1 MPATLDAP
9 SRSSAGDTTHEFHSV
24 HAACLR
30 LGTKLRVPIY
40 DENDILLLAR
50 GQTITP
56 VFMEKLRTRRIS
68 SVKVHQSELARV
80 FAGSPQG
87 NAKDAPSGHGGV
99 FCPEEN
105 AASVALDTLVKRG
118 GYLGLPPQG
127 QALAETVAKH
137 GKNNYSE
144 VDFDTFVANQE
155 QAMQQVEDVYTAL
168 VEGRGFD
175 ADALS
180 SVADEALND
189 LSKDTDLFACLGV
202 NPHSDRY
209 PVRHSMHVSMLSV
222 ALGTKLGLDRQ
233 TLKELSMGCLIHDAG
248 MLRIDEDLYSSEAP
262 LNRVEFLEIT
272 KHPVVVFDMMK
283 KMEKVPSRA
292 AFVAYQIHE
301 RANGEGYPRKRRGEQ
316 IHFLSK
322 VAGVADAYIALVS
335 PRPHR
340 PGMLPYKAME
350 RMLKQVQEG
359 LFDPLAFRALL
370 NTVSL
375 FPIGSFVELSDG
387 RVGKVIRSNGEAYH
401 RPIVSVWK
409 KGQIHTLPDVV
420 DLKEE
425 VDVKISRTLP
435 NLQEFAAK
443 DEELPDWD

>member
-1 MPATLDAP
+1 MVATLDAP
-9 SRSSAGDTTHEFHSV
+9 IRSSAGRSANEFHSV
-24 HAACLR
+24 HASCLR
-30 LGTKLRVPIY
+30 LGTTLRVPIY

-56 VFMEKLRTRRIS
+56 VFMEKLRARQVS
-68 SVKVHQSELARV
+68 AVKVHQSELSRV

-87 NAKDAPSGHGGV
+87 NARDTLPSHEGV
-99 FCPEEN
+99 YCPVES
-105 AASVALDTLVKRG
+105 AASVALDTLVKKG

-137 GKNNYSE
+137 GKSNYSE
-144 VDFDTFVANQE
+144 ADFDTFVANQE

-180 SVADEALND
+180 SVADEALDD
-189 LSKDTDLFACLGV
+189 LTKDSDLFACLGA

-248 MLRIDEDLYSSEAP
+248 MLRIDEDLYASEAP

-301 RANGEGYPRKRRGEQ
+301 RVNGEGYPRKRRGEQ
-316 IHFLSK
+316 MHFLSK
-322 VAGVADAYIALVS
+322 VAAVADAYIALVS

-350 RMLKQVQEG
+350 RMLKQVQER

-401 RPIVSVWK
+401 RPIVSAWK

-420 DLKEE
+420 DLKDE
-425 VDVKISRTLP
+425 VELKIARTLP
-435 NLQEFAAK
+435 GLQEFAAK
-443 DEELPDWD
+443 QEDLPDWD

>member
-1 MPATLDAP
+1 MVATLNAP
-9 SRSSAGDTTHEFHSV
+9 NRNSAEKTAHEFHSV
-24 HAACLR
+24 HASSLR
-30 LGTKLRVPIY
+30 LGTTLRVPIY

-56 VFMEKLRTRRIS
+56 VFMDKLRARRVS
-68 SVKVHQSELARV
+68 TVKVHQSELARV

-87 NAKDAPSGHGGV
+87 TAKEVPVGHGGAY
-99 FCPEEN
+99 CPAES
-105 AASVALDTLVKRG
+105 AASVALDTLVKKG

-127 QALAETVAKH
+127 EALSKTVAQH
-137 GKNNYSE
+137 GKSAYSE
-144 VDFDTFVANQE
+144 ADFDTFVANQE

-175 ADALS
+175 ADTLNL
-180 SVADEALND
+180 VADEALDD
-189 LSKDTDLFACLGV
+189 LTKDCDLFACLGA

-222 ALGTKLGLDRQ
+222 ALGTRLGLDRQ

-248 MLRIDEDLYSSEAP
+248 MLRIDEDLYASAAP

-272 KHPVVVFDMMK
+272 KHPVVVFDMMQ
-283 KMEKVPSRA
+283 KMEKVTNRA

-301 RANGEGYPRKRRGEQ
+301 RSNGEGYPRKRRSPQ

-350 RMLKQVQEG
+350 RMLKNVQEG

-401 RPIVSVWK
+401 RPIVTAWK
-409 KGQIHTLPDVV
+409 KGQIHLLPDVV

-425 VDVKISRTLP
+425 VDVKIVRTIA
-435 NLQEFAAK
+435 NLQEFATK
-443 DEELPDWD
+443 EEELPDWD